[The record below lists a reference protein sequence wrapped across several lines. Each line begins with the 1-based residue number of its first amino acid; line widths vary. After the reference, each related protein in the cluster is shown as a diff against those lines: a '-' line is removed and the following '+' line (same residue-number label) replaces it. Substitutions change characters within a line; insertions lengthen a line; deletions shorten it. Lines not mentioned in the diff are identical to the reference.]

1 MMSYKKYL
9 FKSERLGFR
18 NWIEEDAPKMVA
30 ISADPVVMEYFP
42 SVATPDQT
50 IGFIKRM
57 QSMQAEKGYCYFAI
71 DELETGEFIG
81 FIGLCDQDF
90 DVEFCPCT
98 DIGWRLDSKYWN
110 RGYATE
116 GATACL
122 DYAFETIG
130 LKEVFSTAPVINTAS
145 INIMLK
151 MGMEKYLNYVHP
163 KLIDN
168 ERLKNCVCYKITNS

>member
-1 MMSYKKYL
+1 MKYL

-18 NWIEEDAPKMVA
+18 KWIEEDEAKMIA
-30 ISADPVVMEYFP
+30 ISAYPVVMEYFP
-42 SVATPDQT
+42 YVATPDQT
-50 IGFIKRM
+50 VDFIERM
-57 QSMQAEKGYCYFAI
+57 KSMYDDKGYCYFAV

-98 DIGWRLDSKYWN
+98 DIGWRLASKYWN
-110 RGYATE
+110 KGYATE

-130 LKEVFSTAPVINTAS
+130 LNEIYSTAPIINTSS
-145 INIMLK
+145 INFMMKL
-151 MGMEKYLNYVHP
+151 GMEKHSDYIHP
-163 KLIDN
+163 KLLGN
-168 ERLKNCVCYKITNS
+168 KRLKNYTCYKIANL